1 MANLMDKMKKLG
13 GKDNDTLSDSKLFN
27 DKDMVQTSVPALNIA
42 LSGSLFGGITPGLT
56 FLAGPSRTFK
66 TNMGL
71 KMVASYLDKYPEAI
85 CVFYDSEFGV
95 TEAYLKSMG
104 VDPTRV
110 LHVPVMNIEQ
120 LKFDMVQRLEAIER
134 GEKVII
140 FIDSVGN
147 LASKKEVEDALSENS
162 AADMTRAK
170 SLKSLFR
177 MVTPYLTHKDLPC
190 IAINHTYATMEL
202 YSKQVMSGGTGGML
216 SANSVFI
223 ISSAQ
228 DKDKDNKIE
237 GFTFTINIEKSRYVR
252 QRSKIPLTVRY
263 EDGIDYYS
271 GLLELAIEGKFITQ
285 PTKQTYQLAANLKM
299 EPTKKKTVEPI
310 LDIVMK
316 DPKFAEYIENVYKMT
331 GTPPAASKD
340 DSDD

>member
-1 MANLMDKMKKLG
+1 MANLMDKMKKIG
-13 GKDNDTLSDSKLFN
+13 SNKNADTLSDSKLFN
-27 DKDMVQTSVPALNIA
+27 DKDMVQTSIPILNVA

-95 TEAYLKSMG
+95 TEVYLKQMG
-104 VDPTRV
+104 VDPTRM

-147 LASKKEVEDALSENS
+147 LASKKELEDAMSENS

-177 MVTPYLTHKDLPC
+177 MITPYLTHKDL
-190 IAINHTYATMEL
+190 
-202 YSKQVMSGGTGGML
+202 
-216 SANSVFI
+216 
-223 ISSAQ
+223 
-228 DKDKDNKIE
+228 
-237 GFTFTINIEKSRYVR
+237 
-252 QRSKIPLTVRY
+252 
-263 EDGIDYYS
+263 
-271 GLLELAIEGKFITQ
+271 
-285 PTKQTYQLAANLKM
+285 
-299 EPTKKKTVEPI
+299 
-310 LDIVMK
+310 
-316 DPKFAEYIENVYKMT
+316 
-331 GTPPAASKD
+331 
-340 DSDD
+340 